1 MEGIMNVMMAEN
13 EVLFEENQGTGWIIL
28 NRPKALNALSLQMV
42 KDIYKQLRVW
52 AHNESIS
59 LVCIKSQSEKA
70 FCSGGDVRAIYE
82 SVKLNPDSMVPKEYF
97 ITEYKMDLLIHEYK
111 KPVLVFMDGIV
122 MGGGVGLSVG
132 ARFRIITER
141 TKWAMPEMNIGFFPD
156 VGANYFLNQMPGRI
170 GLYLALTAKI
180 IMKGD
185 ILSTTM
191 ADYYLDSSRLM
202 EVEAFIKSHVWKP
215 ENIEREM
222 AEFLKSV
229 CVRPHELPHNLNVE
243 KINQYFQ
250 YETIEQIINSL
261 DEGASN
267 GDEWA
272 LETKKTLLK
281 KSPTSLKVTIELMNR
296 GKGKKLRESFAMDT
310 EVALNFL
317 HTKDF
322 FEGVRAVLVDKNHMP
337 KWNPDSFNEI
347 SDESINQF
355 FQADWKNESNPFNS
369 PNDN

>member
-1 MEGIMNVMMAEN
+1 MMAEN
-13 EVLFEENQGTGWIIL
+13 DVLFEENQGAGWVIL

-42 KDIYKQLRVW
+42 KDIYNQLMVW
-52 AHNESIS
+52 AHNENIS
-59 LVCIKSQSEKA
+59 LVCIKSKSEKS

-82 SVKLNPDSMVPKEYF
+82 SVKLNSDMIVPKEYF
-97 ITEYKMDLLIHEYK
+97 TTEYKMDLLIHEYN

-185 ILSTTM
+185 ILSTNM
-191 ADYYLDSSRLM
+191 ADYYLDSSRWI
-202 EVEAFIKSHVWKP
+202 EVEEFIKAHTWRP
-215 ENIEREM
+215 ENVENEM
-222 AEFLKSV
+222 VEFLESI
-229 CVRPHELPHNLNVE
+229 CVRSDQLPHDLNVE
-243 KINQYFQ
+243 KINHYFQ
-250 YETIEQIINSL
+250 YETIEQIIHSL
-261 DEGASN
+261 DAAASN
-267 GDEWA
+267 GDDWA
-272 LETKKTLLK
+272 SETKNTLLK
-281 KSPTSLKVTIELMNR
+281 KSPTSLKVTLELMKR
-296 GKGKKLRESFAMDT
+296 GKGKTLRESFAMDT

-317 HTKDF
+317 HTEDF

-337 KWNPDSFNEI
+337 KWKPASFSDI
-347 SDESINQF
+347 SEEYINQF
-355 FQADWKNESNPFNS
+355 FQVDWKNGCNPFNCH
-369 PNDN
+369 NDH

>member
-1 MEGIMNVMMAEN
+1 
-13 EVLFEENQGTGWIIL
+13 
-28 NRPKALNALSLQMV
+28 
-42 KDIYKQLRVW
+42 
-52 AHNESIS
+52 
-59 LVCIKSQSEKA
+59 
-70 FCSGGDVRAIYE
+70 
-82 SVKLNPDSMVPKEYF
+82 
-97 ITEYKMDLLIHEYK
+97 
-111 KPVLVFMDGIV
+111 
-122 MGGGVGLSVG
+122 
-132 ARFRIITER
+132 
-141 TKWAMPEMNIGFFPD
+141 
-156 VGANYFLNQMPGRI
+156 
-170 GLYLALTAKI
+170 
-180 IMKGD
+180 
-185 ILSTTM
+185 
-191 ADYYLDSSRLM
+191 
-202 EVEAFIKSHVWKP
+202 
-215 ENIEREM
+215 
-222 AEFLKSV
+222 
-229 CVRPHELPHNLNVE
+229 VE

-250 YETIEQIINSL
+250 YETIEQIIYSL

-281 KSPTSLKVTIELMNR
+281 KSPTSLKVTIELMKR

-355 FQADWKNESNPFNS
+355 FQVDWKNESNPFNS

>member
-1 MEGIMNVMMAEN
+1 MMVEN

-28 NRPKALNALSLQMV
+28 NRPKALNALSLRMV

-82 SVKLNPDSMVPKEYF
+82 SVKLNPDSTVPKEYF

-132 ARFRIITER
+132 ARFRIITEK

-180 IMKGD
+180 IMKED
-185 ILSTTM
+185 ILSTDM

-215 ENIEREM
+215 DNIEREM
-222 AEFLKSV
+222 AEFLKSI

-250 YETIEQIINSL
+250 YDTIEQIIYSL
-261 DEGASN
+261 GEGASN

-281 KSPTSLKVTIELMNR
+281 KSPTSLKVTIELMKR

-322 FEGVRAVLVDKNHMP
+322 FEGVRAVLVDKNQMP